1 MKRLLLVAV
10 LFLAANGGQTAPLA
24 DPTSPLAATIDS
36 ALTALYNL
44 DHAKAQAEFR
54 GLADQYPDN
63 PIGSYGL
70 TTALWWELTNEFDET
85 NPALEKDFLDAAQ
98 STIQLTEKLMKSGS
112 DPNGVARLCRGGSL
126 GLVARWDAL
135 QGHWLAAYRKGKH
148 AFTLQK
154 EAISVN
160 PALYDA
166 YLGPGIFHY
175 YVAVLPAGVKTLARM
190 VFGGSKEQGL
200 DEIRLAMN
208 QGQFSKT
215 AARLFLVNIY
225 TNNEKDPDTA
235 LALLR
240 EGRVNFPDS
249 PFFHLVELMVLYEAQ
264 RWDELET
271 GAVDFLARIDAG
283 QPFYSERLRHRGAFV
298 LANSF
303 LGRGDATRAVT
314 DYDRILDAITVDDR
328 WITMTYLNRGKAHDL
343 LGQRERALADYG
355 TVLKRRDVWGL
366 HDQAKELKRR
376 PFKRRGP
383 GRDS

>member
-1 MKRLLLVAV
+1 M
-10 LFLAANGGQTAPLA
+10 
-24 DPTSPLAATIDS
+24 AATIDS

-54 GLADQYPDN
+54 ALADQYPDN
-63 PIGSYGL
+63 PIGPYGL
-70 TTALWWELTNEFDET
+70 TTALWWELTNEFDEN
-85 NPALEKDFLDAAQ
+85 NPALENDFLNAAQ
-98 STIQLTEKLMKSGS
+98 TTIKMTENRLTSGA
-112 DPNGVARLCRGGSL
+112 DPDGVARLCRGGAL

-135 QGHWLAAYRKGKH
+135 QGHWLAAYRKGKQ

-154 EAISVN
+154 EAIAAN
-160 PALYDA
+160 PDLYDA

-175 YVAVLPAGVKTLARM
+175 YVAVLPAGIKTLARM

-200 DEIRLAMN
+200 EEIRLAMTH
-208 QGQFSKT
+208 GQFSKT

-240 EGRVNFPDS
+240 EGRTDFPDS
-249 PFFHLVELMVLYEAQ
+249 PFFHLVELMVLDEAQ
-264 RWDELET
+264 KWDELET
-271 GAVDFLARIDAG
+271 GALDFLARIDAG
-283 QPFYSERLRHRGAFV
+283 QPFYSQRLRHRGSFV

-303 LGRGDATRAVT
+303 LGRGEAARAVA
-314 DYDRILDAITVDDR
+314 DYDRILAAATVDDR

-343 LGQRERALADYG
+343 MGQRELALTDYRS
-355 TVLKRRDVWGL
+355 VLKRRDVWGL

-376 PFKRRGP
+376 PYQGRRT

>member
-1 MKRLLLVAV
+1 M
-10 LFLAANGGQTAPLA
+10 
-24 DPTSPLAATIDS
+24 AATIDS

-54 GLADQYPDN
+54 ALADQHPDN
-63 PIGSYGL
+63 PIGPYGL
-70 TTALWWELTNEFDET
+70 TTALWWELTNEFDEN
-85 NPALEKDFLDAAQ
+85 NPALENDFLNAAQ
-98 STIQLTEKLMKSGS
+98 TTIKMTETRLTSGA
-112 DPNGVARLCRGGSL
+112 DPDGVARLCRGGAL

-135 QGHWLAAYRKGKH
+135 QGHWLAAYRKGKQ

-154 EAISVN
+154 EAIAAN
-160 PALYDA
+160 PDLYDA

-175 YVAVLPAGVKTLARM
+175 YVAVLPAGIKTLARM

-200 DEIRLAMN
+200 EEIRLAMTH
-208 QGQFSKT
+208 GQFSKT

-225 TNNEKDPDTA
+225 TNNEKEPDTA

-240 EGRVNFPDS
+240 EGRTDFPDS
-249 PFFHLVELMVLYEAQ
+249 PFFHLVELMVLDEAQ
-264 RWDELET
+264 KWDELET
-271 GAVDFLARIDAG
+271 GALDFLARIDAG
-283 QPFYSERLRHRGAFV
+283 QPFYSQRLRHRGSFV

-303 LGRGDATRAVT
+303 LGRGEAARAVA
-314 DYDRILDAITVDDR
+314 DYDRILAAATVDDR

-343 LGQRERALADYG
+343 MGQRELALTDYRS
-355 TVLKRRDVWGL
+355 VLKRRDVWGL

-376 PFKRRGP
+376 PYKGRRT

>member
-1 MKRLLLVAV
+1 MKRLLFVAG
-10 LFLAANGGQTAPLA
+10 LILAANRGRTAPIV
-24 DPTSPLAATIDS
+24 DPHSPPDAAINS

-44 DHAKAQAEFR
+44 DHARAQAEFQTM
-54 GLADQYPDN
+54 ADQYPDN

-70 TTALWWELTNEFDET
+70 TTALWWELTNEFDE
-85 NPALEKDFLDAAQ
+85 NNDALEKKFLDAAQ
-98 STIQLTEKLMKSGS
+98 TTIKLTDQRMKAGG
-112 DPNGVARLCRGGSL
+112 DPDGVARLCRGGSL

-135 QGHWLAAYRKGKH
+135 QGHWLAAYRKGKQ
-148 AFTLQK
+148 AFVLQK
-154 EAISVN
+154 EAIAAN

-200 DEIRLAMN
+200 DEIRLAMTH
-208 QGQFSKT
+208 GQFSKT

-240 EGRVNFPDS
+240 EGRADFPES
-249 PFFHLVELMVLYEAQ
+249 PFFQLVELMVLDEAQ
-264 RWDELET
+264 KWDELET
-271 GAVDFLARIDAG
+271 GALDLLARIDAG
-283 QPFYSERLRHRGAFV
+283 QPFYSQRLRHRGAFV

-303 LGRGDATRAVT
+303 LGRGNAAQALTE
-314 DYDRILDAITVDDR
+314 YDRILAAVTIDDR

-343 LGQRERALADYG
+343 LGQRDQALADYR

-376 PFKRRGP
+376 PYQGRSP
-383 GRDS
+383 GRKS

>member
-1 MKRLLLVAV
+1 VKRLLFVAG
-10 LFLAANGGQTAPLA
+10 LILAANGGRTAPLA
-24 DPTSPLAATIDS
+24 DPNSPLAATIDS

-44 DHAKAQAEFR
+44 DHAKTQAEFR
-54 GLADQYPDN
+54 ALADQYPDN

-98 STIQLTEKLMKSGS
+98 STLRLTEKLMKSNS

-135 QGHWLAAYRKGKH
+135 QGHWLAAYRKGKQ

-154 EAISVN
+154 EAIAIN

-235 LALLR
+235 LTLLR

-249 PFFHLVELMVLYEAQ
+249 PFFHLVELMVLDEAQ
-264 RWDELET
+264 RWNELET

-283 QPFYSERLRHRGAFV
+283 QPFYSERFRHRGSFV

-303 LGRGDATRAVT
+303 LCRGDAARAVA
-314 DYDRILDAITVDDR
+314 DYDRILAAITVDDR

-355 TVLKRRDVWGL
+355 TVLKRRNVWGL

-376 PFKRRGP
+376 PYQGRVP
-383 GRDS
+383 GRSS